1 MMKINKN
8 PSKKELAW
16 FGLLCLGFFGLIGL
30 SILHKTHAL
39 RPAVNLWIAAAVG
52 VTIYYAV
59 PAVRKPVYVGWMY
72 AAYPMGWLVSHVLLA
87 ITFFGVLAPIGFLM
101 RLVGRDPL
109 ARAIDP
115 SASTYWSPHDPGTDP
130 NRYFRQF

>member
-1 MMKINKN
+1 MIQINKN

-16 FGLLCLGFFGLIGL
+16 FGLLCLGFFGLMGL
-30 SILHKTHAL
+30 AAFHKSHTL
-39 RPAVNLWIAAAVG
+39 RPAVTLWTIASIAVA
-52 VTIYYAV
+52 IYYAV
-59 PAVRKPVYVGWMY
+59 PPVRKPIYLGWMY

-101 RLVGRDPL
+101 RLMGRDPL
-109 ARAIDP
+109 TQAIDR

-130 NRYFRQF
+130 DRYFRQF